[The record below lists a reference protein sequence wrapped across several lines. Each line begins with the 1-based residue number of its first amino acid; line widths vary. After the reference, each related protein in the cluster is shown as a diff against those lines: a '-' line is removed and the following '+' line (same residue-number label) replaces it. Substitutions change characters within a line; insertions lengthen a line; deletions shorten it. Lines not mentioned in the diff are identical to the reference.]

1 MKKLLTNDTKC
12 GIIIIES
19 EREVNKMYE
28 YTIENRITKEIKI
41 VYGRNNNTVW
51 ERNNLNA
58 DEWAILNRDY
68 ID

>member
-1 MKKLLTNDTKC
+1 
-12 GIIIIES
+12 
-19 EREVNKMYE
+19 MYE
-28 YTIENRITKEIKI
+28 YTIENRVTKEIKI

-58 DEWAILNRDY
+58 DEWAILDRDY